1 MTNFDSASFRQRM
14 PYLARSIY
22 SHDTDRRSLVHQ
34 ELHTYE
40 REPLLALLDQLLDDE
55 DENVRTD
62 AAVIFAA
69 VDLDRSLDR
78 LLGFLRTPDAA
89 MRWTICG
96 LLSRHG
102 DERAVEP
109 LIQVLLSDD
118 WPDTRML
125 AAFALGEIGD
135 RRALEALRYVEQHDQ
150 GVDYENRTVRDAA
163 SEAISIILQKQ

>member
-1 MTNFDSASFRQRM
+1 MTNFDPASFRQRM

-22 SHDTDRRSLVHQ
+22 SHDTERRSLVHQ

-55 DENVRTD
+55 DENIRTD
-62 AAVIFAA
+62 AAVILAT
-69 VDLDRSLDR
+69 VDFDRSLDR
-78 LLGFLRTPDAA
+78 FLGFLRTPDAA
-89 MRWTICG
+89 MRWMVCG

-102 DERAVEP
+102 DERAMEP

-125 AAFALGEIGD
+125 AAFALGKIGD
-135 RRALEALRYVEQHDQ
+135 RRALEALRYAKQHDQ

-163 SEAISIILQKQ
+163 SEAISAILQKQ